1 MADITTLI
9 KDSEGKMRDLGLADL
24 GSDVY
29 AIKAKVEGI
38 SVQSVTATDVMI
50 KDAGAQGYKLKVRDN
65 GSINVNLDKTDE
77 GIAELLTV
85 LNGLLTKLN
94 NVDTNVTAIK
104 DIDGVKKINDVVNA
118 RVVGTCIVEQKTH
131 EDADEDGI
139 IEFADFVSTIEIY
152 HESEEWE
159 EFEINGF
166 NILIPP
172 DGYKVCVGGIE
183 DKEVVIPEIDCILW
197 RLE

>member
-38 SVQSVTATDVMI
+38 SVQSVTATGVTI
-50 KDAGAQGYKLKVRDN
+50 KDDPAGHKLKVESD
-65 GSINVNLDKTDE
+65 GSLNVNIDKADE
-77 GIAELLTV
+77 GLAELLTV

-166 NILIPP
+166 EIMIPP
-172 DGYKVCVGGIE
+172 GGYRVCVGGVE